1 MRLDWQSA
9 EVANA
14 HVEKDCNEGN
24 VGDER
29 DEEHEF
35 SVGELVHESSFL
47 LEVWHRECKAMLG
60 VWQREGW
67 RRLTPPPSTY
77 T

>member
-1 MRLDWQSA
+1 MANLQSRKTLQQRDTEAVIRARLDWQSA

-24 VGDER
+24 VGNER

-35 SVGELVHESSFL
+35 GVGELVHESSFL
-47 LEVWHRECKAMLG
+47 TDLQSDAI
-60 VWQREGW
+60 
-67 RRLTPPPSTY
+67 
-77 T
+77 